1 MKGGTQATTSRGKVL
16 MLTKNGFGGENG
28 PKLLVPIISNN
39 NLTMM
44 ISVTNA

>member
-16 MLTKNGFGGENG
+16 MRTKNGFGRGNG

-44 ISVTNA
+44 INVTSA